1 MHAGFDAHELAEHL
15 YAGCRCAGI
24 GSVFDM
30 QYSAGARYERD
41 VLYAHPS
48 RSCLCACAH
57 ANKKNTC
64 SVCHTPP
71 FPPKYTHID
80 IRHTHRQNR
89 HSCVCMAAVSSV
101 RGAHALLVA
110 NAWCVLQ
117 EKLKEMVE
125 SKA

>member
-1 MHAGFDAHELAEHL
+1 MHAGFDAHALAELL
-15 YAGCRCAGI
+15 YAGGCRCAGV

-30 QYSAGARYERD
+30 QYSAGARYQTD

-57 ANKKNTC
+57 AKKKMRVLSAIRQPPPLSIHISIFAIHTDKTGIR
-64 SVCHTPP
+64 VC
-71 FPPKYTHID
+71 
-80 IRHTHRQNR
+80 
-89 HSCVCMAAVSSV
+89 VAAVSSV